1 MTDVE
6 TQTMSAAT
14 RYMCAAA
21 HMDARFTR
29 QVLEATLYNDHR
41 AVGGSPGT
49 DLVPLILHCLSAQ
62 RRRLLR
68 DLALG
73 VSWFGAFAALPFE
86 PTASGFLL
94 LLGWFVVVTDLS
106 VARYDVIGH
115 RLTGNNHESVPENE
129 DLVPRRSRHRLAA
142 IAEHQHGNVT
152 VYSGFSPFVGSGF
165 EVGGWSFSLN
175 VRRGREE
182 LTGARATPIEFSV
195 GELYGAVTRCFARLD
210 VRGLSIAEHLYAH
223 GRDVRHD
230 RQILPDRFWRPRGEL
245 PLDELRR
252 YRDTASSSSVR
263 YYLTLRVAAWDG
275 ELVLST
281 FLRFRRISESLFV
294 ECSHFLLPPVT
305 EKLHRIDRFTAMPNI
320 KEMAAL
326 FGRSVVR
333 FALLFLILGWL
344 LNLSRLALGPIRRV
358 FKGRSERMTIAS
370 DASFDYG
377 APPTV
382 RERYTAG
389 EYRRYFQK
397 LDQEMYAKTVER
409 TLFEVISS
417 FLDERG
423 IDTSALEERQ
433 SMVLNNGVIVTGGTL
448 AADNVAAG
456 TQARATTKST
466 ANGSGPS
473 RLTPARRRTSS
484 GTSSPN

>member
-1 MTDVE
+1 MTDVR
-6 TQTMSAAT
+6 TPMSAAT

-21 HMDARFTR
+21 HLDPRFTR
-29 QVLEATLYNDHR
+29 QVLDTTLYNDHR

-49 DLVPLILHCLSAQ
+49 DLVPLILHCLAAQ
-62 RRRLLR
+62 RRRLWR

-73 VSWFGAFAALPFE
+73 VIWLGAFAALVIE
-86 PTASGFLL
+86 PTASGFLV
-94 LLGWFVVVTDLS
+94 LLGWFVVVTDLA
-106 VARYDVIGH
+106 VVRYDVIGQQ
-115 RLTGNNHESVPENE
+115 LVGNNPGSELDGEA
-129 DLVPRRSRHRLAA
+129 LVPRRSRRRLAA

-165 EVGGWSFSLN
+165 EVGGWSFSIN

-182 LTGARATPIEFSV
+182 LTGLRAAPAEFTV
-195 GELYGAVTRCFARLD
+195 GELYDAVTRRFARLD
-210 VRGLSIAEHLYAH
+210 VRGLSITDQLYAH
-223 GRDVRHD
+223 GRDVRRD
-230 RQILPDRFWRPRGEL
+230 RQVLPDPFQRPRGEL
-245 PLDELRR
+245 PLDDLRR
-252 YRDTASSSSVR
+252 YRDTVSSSSVR
-263 YYLTLRVAAWDG
+263 YYLTLRVEAWDG
-275 ELVLST
+275 ELVVST

-305 EKLHRIDRFTAMPNI
+305 EKLHHIDRFTAMPNI
-320 KEMAAL
+320 KEMVAL
-326 FGRSVVR
+326 FVRSVLR
-333 FALLFLILGWL
+333 SALLFLLLGWL
-344 LNLSRLALGPIRRV
+344 LNLWRLALRPISRV
-358 FKGRSERMTIAS
+358 LKQRSERMTIAS

-382 RERYTAG
+382 RERYTAT

-417 FLDERG
+417 FLDDRG

-448 AADNVAAG
+448 AADNVVAG
-456 TQARATTKST
+456 TGAKATSKRTP
-466 ANGSGPS
+466 NGSAPS
-473 RLTPARRRTSS
+473 RLSSARRRSS